1 MGLRKLNIDRR
12 TADQIL
18 QDMTPEEREQFER
31 DCEEQLKCTH
41 NGELLESIKADPSAN
56 FEVYG
61 DREDFLRRLKA
72 GEFDAK

>member
-56 FEVYG
+56 LKSMEI
-61 DREDFLRRLKA
+61 EKILRRLKA